1 MVRGRNTVRPF
12 TARSII
18 GSLLLGVTPP
28 RLSSRHL
35 VEAGALFGV
44 TEGTIRVALTRMTR
58 TGELTSDSGYYEL
71 AGQLLDR
78 YERQRQSRTPS
89 EVKWSGDWR
98 LLMVQ
103 PTRRPAGA
111 RARLREAARL
121 MRYGELR
128 EGVWIRP
135 DNLPS
140 DSSPDSWSV
149 VSEQC
154 RTMTAQPEDEAELVT
169 ELWDMTAWNKL
180 ATGLRSDMAPLV
192 PRLLDGDS
200 KALAPAFEVA
210 AGVVRHLLADPLLP
224 AELLAP
230 DHSGPALRSEYDE
243 YETAFKELWRDFFAA
258 PR

>member
-1 MVRGRNTVRPF
+1 MTGPKTLRPF
-12 TARSII
+12 TARSIV

-58 TGELTSDSGYYEL
+58 AGELTSDSGYYEL
-71 AGQLLDR
+71 AGQLLER
-78 YERQRQSRTPS
+78 YERQRQSRAPG
-89 EVKWSGDWR
+89 EVTWSGDWR

-103 PTRRPAGA
+103 PNRRSAGD
-111 RARLREAARL
+111 RAKLREAARL

-135 DNLPS
+135 DNLPP
-140 DSSPDSWSV
+140 DRSPESWSV
-149 VSEQC
+149 VSDQC
-154 RTMTAQPEDEAELVT
+154 RTMTARPEDHAELVT
-169 ELWDMTAWNKL
+169 ELWDMTAWNEI
-180 ATGLRSDMAPLV
+180 ATGLRSEMAPLV
-192 PRLLDGDS
+192 PRLVEGDS
-200 KALAPAFEVA
+200 TALAPAFEVA

-224 AELLAP
+224 TALLAP

-243 YETAFKELWRDFFAA
+243 YESAFKGLWRDFFATT
-258 PR
+258 R